1 MFTPTRLREKLS
13 SSVSAHRALTAD
25 TGALESY
32 LYKKRE
38 AEDMLVV
45 ECESDSDEELID
57 SEENGDCEEDMNFV
71 A

>member
-1 MFTPTRLREKLS
+1 MNKLS
-13 SSVSAHRALTAD
+13 PGVSAHRALTVD
-25 TGALESY
+25 MGELESY
-32 LYKKRE
+32 RYKKRE

-57 SEENGDCEEDMNFV
+57 SEESGDCEEDMNFI